1 MNLLC
6 KKEEQIWENFR
17 GGGGGGRGGGGGGER
32 GGGGGGGGGGGAYNP
47 IHWATDYFEFIATP
61 FWINIMNLY
70 EYKG

>member
-17 GGGGGGRGGGGGGER
+17 GGRGGEGGLDGGGGGGRGGGVGE
-32 GGGGGGGGGGGAYNP
+32 GGGAYNP

-61 FWINIMNLY
+61 LWINNMNLY
-70 EYKG
+70 EYIG